1 MPATELHDF
10 IWQHRDDDPRRLALA
25 APRHPDLPMPF
36 VAAQVAALQKIRAKI
51 PAWHRQGLV
60 FPLAVSV
67 EQASS
72 EATARFKAGLF
83 SGKKLADLTGGLGVD
98 VFFLAQ
104 QFESAI
110 YVEQNADLL
119 AAVRQNFAQLGAANV
134 RFEQAE
140 ASQFLQ
146 STAENFDLI
155 YLDPARRDGAGG
167 RVFRLEDCSPN
178 VLAIKDLMLEK
189 SPRALLKTAPM
200 LDLRLAAEQLRN
212 VARIWVVAHEGD
224 CREVLYLLEHAAPP
238 VPDIPIA
245 AVSLAADGSVAQAFE
260 FSFAEEQAAE
270 TECAAP
276 RQYLYEPNPAVL
288 KAGAFRTFARRF
300 GLQKL
305 HANTHLYTSE
315 NPMPDAPARI
325 FRIENVCKYDRKT
338 VLAALPEARAN
349 VSARNF
355 PDGAE
360 AVRKKL
366 GLRDGGNAYLFA
378 ATIAGGEKAILI
390 CRKT

>member
-1 MPATELHDF
+1 MPELLDF
-10 IWQHRDDDPRRLALA
+10 IWQHRNDDPRQLALA

-36 VAAQVAALQKIRAKI
+36 VAAQVAALQKVRTKI
-51 PAWHRQGLV
+51 PIWHRPGLV

-83 SGKKLADLTGGLGVD
+83 SSGLCMADLTGGLGVD
-98 VFFLAQ
+98 AFFFAQ
-104 QFESAI
+104 HFASAT

-119 AAVRQNFAQLGAANV
+119 AAARQNFAQLGAANV

-146 STAENFDLI
+146 STTDDFDLI

-178 VLAIKDLMLEK
+178 ALAIKDLMLART
-189 SPRALLKTAPM
+189 PRALLKTAPM

-224 CREVLYLLEHAAPP
+224 CREVLYLLERTAPP
-238 VPDIPIA
+238 VPEIPIS
-245 AVSLAADGSVAQAFE
+245 AVVLAADGSVAQAFE
-260 FSFAEEQAAE
+260 CSFAEEQAAQIE
-270 TECAAP
+270 LAAP
-276 RQYLYEPNPAVL
+276 RRFLYEPNPAVL
-288 KAGAFRTFARRF
+288 KAGAFRTFAQRF

-315 NPMPDAPARI
+315 QFVPGVPART

-366 GLRDGGNAYLFA
+366 GLRDGGNSYLFA
-378 ATIAGGEKAILI
+378 ATTECSGKTILL
-390 CRKT
+390 CQKV